1 MSNMEKNYKLKRRV
15 DLFSGIALIVGT
27 MIGSGIFV
35 SPTGLLE
42 RTGSVPYSL
51 AVWAACGVLSMLG
64 EERMMS
70 YSYLYNVMS
79 FNARKVLFQATYRSR
94 MGFNRHVNECNK
106 NECISTSLLHELCP
120 CLPFYSCLSPL
131 I

>member
-51 AVWAACGVLSMLG
+51 AVWGACGVLSMLG
-64 EERMMS
+64 EEEKDVTLLSSMMHGT
-70 YSYLYNVMS
+70 LTM
-79 FNARKVLFQATYRSR
+79 
-94 MGFNRHVNECNK
+94 
-106 NECISTSLLHELCP
+106 
-120 CLPFYSCLSPL
+120 
-131 I
+131 